1 MSFQE
6 ADATEKKRTL
16 WIVAAMLVFASF
28 VAWWF
33 NRWLGQIDVLLAGG
47 QRELAKQQFNLVF
60 GLAALVLSVCL
71 LSLGVLC
78 IKHSLEVLKQQR
90 FPSTS
95 ARLLRRMTV
104 YTGAAAVKRG
114 RLNLA
119 LAVFLLLAALVTFP
133 YSSFLGFLK
142 P

>member
-1 MSFQE
+1 MSFHE
-6 ADATEKKRTL
+6 ADATEKKRML
-16 WIVAAMLVFASF
+16 WIVLGMLVFAAF

-47 QRELAKQQFNLVF
+47 QLEIAKHQFDLVF
-60 GLAALVLSVCL
+60 GFAALLLSICL
-71 LSLGVLC
+71 LSLSLLC
-78 IKHSLEVLKQQR
+78 GKHALEVLQQKR
-90 FPSTS
+90 FPSAG

-104 YTGAAAVKRG
+104 HTGDAAVKRG

-119 LAVFLLLAALVTFP
+119 LAVIFLLAALLSFP
-133 YSSFLGFLK
+133 FSSFSAFLK

>member
-16 WIVAAMLVFASF
+16 WIVVAMLAFALF

-47 QRELAKQQFNLVF
+47 QRELAKQQFELVF

-71 LSLGVLC
+71 LGLGVLC

-90 FPSTS
+90 FPSTT

-104 YTGAAAVKRG
+104 HTGTAALNRG